1 MELPKISVLTPC
13 YNRTKWLRL
22 MIFNLQQQDYP
33 KDKLEWC
40 ILDSKDGDSDEK
52 LFKSTEEIKKVEKI
66 IGFPIKY
73 EYKKNKMSIG
83 QKRNY
88 LTNKIASYKTCANLD
103 TDDIFLP
110 SWLKH
115 SIEVMKSDKRCS
127 LVGTKGMIFCYP
139 DDNFKLT
146 GIECGEKRMIHE
158 SGMVYTK
165 KHCKSIGG
173 FQKSSQGEG
182 CSMIDFNE
190 NRCLCTDAT
199 KVIICICHNDN
210 TINKDRFRDKN
221 IGDVELGGLLKKI
234 VCDILNIPFLEN
246 KTMFQNSK

>member
-1 MELPKISVLTPC
+1 MELPKISICTPC
-13 YNRTKWLRL
+13 FNRTKWLRL

-52 LFKSTEEIKKVEKI
+52 LFKSNEEIKKVEKI

-110 SWLKH
+110 QWLKH

-146 GIECGEKRMIHE
+146 GIECDKKRMIHE

-165 KHCKSIGG
+165 KHAKSIGG

-190 NRCLCTDAT
+190 NRCLCTDAS
-199 KVIICICHNDN
+199 KMIICICHNDN
-210 TINKDRFRDKN
+210 TINKDRFRDKD

-234 VCDILNIPFLEN
+234 VCDVLNIPFLEN
-246 KTMFQNSK
+246 KSMFQNSK